1 MGELSRAPAPKKVR
15 RIKSIDFTFLIVVLM
30 LLAYGLIMVF
40 SASSASAH
48 YLYND
53 AFYFIKRQF
62 LWALVGLV
70 AMFVTS
76 RINYKLYY
84 KFAVP
89 ILLIAVVLLILVK
102 IPGIGQVRNG
112 ARRWLGFGPLTFQPS
127 EIAKYALIIFLA
139 KSLPQNQDLLK
150 NFWSGFVPY
159 LVVIG
164 VVAGL
169 VLIEPHMSGTMI
181 ILFIGVLMLFLAGAK
196 VWHFIILALPAV
208 AAVGAMIAIS
218 PYRMKRFLTFLD
230 PFSDI
235 LGDSWQVV
243 QSLYAIGSGGL
254 FGLGLGQSRQKF
266 LYLPEPQND
275 FIFSIIC
282 EELGFFGAL
291 LVVVLF
297 VILIWKGIK
306 IAMHA
311 PDAFS
316 GMLVGGIT
324 ALIGIQVLMNIAV
337 VTSSMPATGIPLPFF
352 SYGGTSL
359 LFILCG
365 MGIILNVS
373 RYIEK

>member
-1 MGELSRAPAPKKVR
+1 MGELSRAPVPQKVR
-15 RIKSIDFTFLIVVLM
+15 KVKSIDFTFLIVVLM

-62 LWALVGLV
+62 LWALVGLA

-84 KFAVP
+84 RFAIP
-89 ILLIAVVLLILVK
+89 ILIATAVLLILVK

-112 ARRWLGFGPLTFQPS
+112 ARRWLGVGQLTFQPS

-139 KSLPQNQDLLK
+139 KSLPHNQDLLK
-150 NFWSGFVPY
+150 KFWTGFVPY
-159 LVVIG
+159 LLVIG

-169 VLIEPHMSGTMI
+169 VLIEPHMSGAMI
-181 ILFIGVLMLFLAGAK
+181 IGIIGVMMLFLAGAK
-196 VWHFIILALPAV
+196 IWHFVVLALPAAGAV
-208 AAVGAMIAIS
+208 AAMIAIS
-218 PYRMKRFLTFLD
+218 PYRMQRFLTFLD

-297 VILIWKGIK
+297 VILIWKGVK
-306 IAMHA
+306 IAIHA
-311 PDAFS
+311 PDSFS

-373 RYIEK
+373 RYVEK

>member
-1 MGELSRAPAPKKVR
+1 MGELSRAPVPKKVR
-15 RIKSIDFTFLIVVLM
+15 KVKSIDFTFLIVVLM

-62 LWALVGLV
+62 LWALIGLV
-70 AMFVTS
+70 GMFVTS
-76 RINYKLYY
+76 RLNYKLYY
-84 KFAVP
+84 RFAIP
-89 ILLIAVVLLILVK
+89 ILIATVVLLILVK

-112 ARRWLGFGPLTFQPS
+112 ARRWLGFGPVTFQPS

-150 NFWSGFVPY
+150 KFWTGFVPY
-159 LVVIG
+159 LLVIG

-169 VLIEPHMSGTMI
+169 VLIEPHMSGAMI
-181 ILFIGVLMLFLAGAK
+181 IGIIGVMMLFLAGAK
-196 VWHFIILALPAV
+196 IWHFVVLALPAAGAV
-208 AAVGAMIAIS
+208 AAMIAIS
-218 PYRMKRFLTFLD
+218 PYRMQRFLTFLD

-306 IAMHA
+306 IAIHA

-373 RYIEK
+373 RYVEK

>member
-1 MGELSRAPAPKKVR
+1 MSELSRAPVPKKVR
-15 RIKSIDFTFLIVVLM
+15 KIKSIDFTFLIVVLM

-48 YLYND
+48 YLYGD

-70 AMFVTS
+70 AMFFTS
-76 RINYKLYY
+76 RLNYKLYY
-84 KFAVP
+84 KFALP
-89 ILLIAVVLLILVK
+89 ILLIAIVLLILVK

-139 KSLPQNQDLLK
+139 KSLPQNQDNLK
-150 NFWSGFVPY
+150 KFWTGFVPY

-181 ILFIGVLMLFLAGAK
+181 ILMIGVLMLFLAGAK
-196 VWHFIILALPAV
+196 IWHFVVLALPAV
-208 AAVGAMIAIS
+208 GAVAAMIAIS
-218 PYRMKRFLTFLD
+218 PYRMQRFLTFLD

-243 QSLYAIGSGGL
+243 QSLYAIGSGGI

-291 LVVVLF
+291 LVIVLF
-297 VILIWKGIK
+297 VILLWKGIK

>member
-1 MGELSRAPAPKKVR
+1 MGELSQAPAPRKVR
-15 RIKSIDFTFLIVVLM
+15 KIKSIDFTFLIVVLM

-48 YLYND
+48 YRYDD

-76 RINYKLYY
+76 RINYKVYY
-84 KFAVP
+84 KFALP
-89 ILLIAVVLLILVK
+89 ILLIAIVLLILVK

-139 KSLPQNQDLLK
+139 KSLPQNQENLK
-150 NFWSGFVPY
+150 KFWTGFVPY

-181 ILFIGVLMLFLAGAK
+181 ILMIGVLMLFLAGAK
-196 VWHFIILALPAV
+196 IWHFLILALPAV
-208 AAVGAMIAIS
+208 GAVAAMIAIS
-218 PYRMKRFLTFLD
+218 PYRMQRFLTFLD

>member
-1 MGELSRAPAPKKVR
+1 MSELSRAPVPKKVR
-15 RIKSIDFTFLIVVLM
+15 KIKSIDFTFLIVALM

-48 YLYND
+48 YLYGD

-70 AMFVTS
+70 AMFFTS
-76 RINYKLYY
+76 RLNYKLYY
-84 KFAVP
+84 KFALP
-89 ILLIAVVLLILVK
+89 ILLIAIVLLILVK

-139 KSLPQNQDLLK
+139 KSLPQNQDNLK
-150 NFWSGFVPY
+150 KFWTGFVPY

-181 ILFIGVLMLFLAGAK
+181 ILMIGVLMLFLAGAK
-196 VWHFIILALPAV
+196 IWHFLILALPAV
-208 AAVGAMIAIS
+208 GAVAAMIAIS
-218 PYRMKRFLTFLD
+218 PYRMQRFLTFLD

-291 LVVVLF
+291 LVIVLF
-297 VILIWKGIK
+297 VILLWKGIK

>member
-1 MGELSRAPAPKKVR
+1 MDELSRAQAPKKVR

-84 KFAVP
+84 KFALP

-112 ARRWLGFGPLTFQPS
+112 ARRWLGFGQMTFQPS

-150 NFWSGFVPY
+150 SFWSGFIPY
-159 LVVIG
+159 LAVIG

-196 VWHFIILALPAV
+196 VWHFILLSMPAV

-359 LFILCG
+359 LFILLG
-365 MGIILNVS
+365 MGVILNVS